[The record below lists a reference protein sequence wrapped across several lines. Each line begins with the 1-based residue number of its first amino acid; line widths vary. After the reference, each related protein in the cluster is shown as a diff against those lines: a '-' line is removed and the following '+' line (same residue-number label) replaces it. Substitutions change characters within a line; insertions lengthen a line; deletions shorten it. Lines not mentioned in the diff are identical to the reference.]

1 MMSSDEDDVGEFDE
15 SHFDELLS
23 VLAKIRVY
31 VEMIEKRVMNDTAE
45 GSEED
50 PKLVEDAE
58 LRDYQRKGISWIL
71 TLYEN
76 GMNGILADE
85 MGLGK
90 TIQIIA
96 ALASLIEAGVP
107 GPYLI
112 VTPLSLLSSWAD
124 QFSAFAPRIPCLVYY
139 GAMLERLKLRKSIR
153 KRVRISLNDPIET
166 KDMII
171 PPKKTPR
178 SNVPELSLIAAD
190 SDSVLVPSTDALSS
204 AQSGCTSL
212 ICSTTE
218 SVCSFPSSSLT
229 EDRLKI
235 PMRELQTDPEAIARL
250 DDTISHVLQAFDAK
264 ERVLDDT
271 TTSVEDHDGECSF
284 VNSAAAQASNEKCS
298 EYESVSGIL
307 LAVPSATE
315 PQSDNTEVVSHSS
328 VCDNA
333 IGNNSASKLSSS
345 SCLDTVEPYTVDSS
359 ELVDLVVFKSQT
371 EENEP
376 KRLTEH
382 AALLTAS
389 SALDT
394 LTSDT
399 QHPLDYAKSDG
410 SFLAS
415 MGNTGVSLS
424 TNLLNSVFDG
434 NGLLPCESHL
444 SSSPPNH
451 KISRDKENPQYART
465 LIDTETSTPDQLI
478 DSLPVEADIEIT
490 STVAVNTLRKLHT
503 SVDALRNLD
512 NVITEVLLEY
522 SAAETTGDIIF
533 EDHSVRSPQPTEDPV
548 TPNASFDHISSLALN
563 SQRASPLNTPTINTA
578 CPITCELLASQEGT
592 VVATDNK
599 PDRQE
604 PLNTNDP
611 PTNYQAFPF
620 EKEVH
625 HQSDTISAASTS
637 PVQAINLESNLSE
650 NIDLLNEMKAEQD
663 HRAIALAHLDEV
675 ITGVLASWDQKQP
688 VVEAPQLSSLLT
700 ESTIKPEEVTEPV
713 VFMPSGHPAVKPT
726 EDSLSNELKPPYCND
741 PASTVCSTSA
751 TSRRRL
757 DDVFWAYP
765 IVLTSYEVAIR
776 DAKYLQKVPFK
787 GLIVDE
793 GQRLKNPASRLYRK
807 LAKFST
813 SLRIL
818 VTGTPLQNRIS
829 ELWSLL
835 HFILPE
841 IFTSLEMFEHW
852 FDPVVLSDHAGRDRL
867 VTAEMERSLITRLH
881 CIISPFMLRRTK
893 AETNLL
899 LPPKREI
906 LLRVGMTPL
915 QKELYK
921 QALQLCL
928 ESQTNQLARQPSK
941 AGSFGSQPGGHGSLT
956 WLDQANIIPD
966 KRRGSNQTNKR
977 LTRQANRIQVQDQRL
992 ARKSSLHKKNETSEV
1007 VEPSVDSSAL
1017 SSRPTSYE
1025 FLISPRVNLTNGLM
1039 LLRRIV
1045 NHPYLAIDRP
1055 DVAAERLT
1063 ADTCP
1068 ADHFGSTPST
1078 EQMALIDASEKTRVL
1093 DRLLKQLIGN
1103 NHKPLSD
1110 HRKHGWLIRGLRNS
1124 HRSSHSIDSTLSK
1137 TELLRLLAKKD
1148 YHAEVSNLDELSDD
1162 ALKKLLDRS
1171 DLYELWE
1178 RQKSGS
1184 VTTPLAS
1191 PHPRTVKTETCND
1204 GLTISTVTLP
1214 STSPQLQLPGTEVSD
1229 DGLNHLVGKS
1239 FVISAPLKPLQSS
1252 PVLTAG
1258 PVTPFSEIPVDS
1270 KGTVHRRKRSS
1281 FGLNHASI
1289 PPSPKRTRSGAIR
1302 CDEHFPKSHCVLS
1315 FEPVKDELNLV
1326 FNYVPEP

>member
-1 MMSSDEDDVGEFDE
+1 MVQWLGTGRSVVRTRPLHLDFSPGLGNPAVSQPSCLFRLARQLSTKRVLQLTDYYYYFVLRIVSLFGIIGLALGCPFLTFLIMSSDEDVVGEFDE

-50 PKLVEDAE
+50 PKLVEGAE

-112 VTPLSLLSSWAD
+112 VTPLSLLPSWAD

-139 GAMLERLKLRKSIR
+139 GAMMERLKLRKSIR

-166 KDMII
+166 KDTTI
-171 PPKKTPR
+171 PPKKAPC
-178 SNVPELSLIAAD
+178 SNGSELSTIATD
-190 SDSVLVPSTDALSS
+190 SNPNSVLVPSTDALSS

-212 ICSTTE
+212 ICSTAE

-229 EDRLKI
+229 EDQLKI
-235 PMRELQTDPEAIARL
+235 PIRELQTDPEAIARL
-250 DDTISHVLQAFDAK
+250 DDTISHVLQTFDVK

-271 TTSVEDHDGECSF
+271 TTSVEDHNGERSLA
-284 VNSAAAQASNEKCS
+284 NSTTVHASNEEFS
-298 EYESVSGIL
+298 ECESISGIP
-307 LAVPSATE
+307 LAVPGATE
-315 PQSDNTEVVSHSS
+315 SQSDNTEAVCRSS

-333 IGNNSASKLSSS
+333 AGGNSASKISSS
-345 SCLDTVEPYTVDSS
+345 SPGLDTVEPHTVDSS
-359 ELVDLVVFKSQT
+359 KLVDLVVVKSQP

-382 AALLTAS
+382 TALLTAS
-389 SALDT
+389 CSFDT

-399 QHPLDYAKSDG
+399 PHPVDYANSD
-410 SFLAS
+410 SSSLAS
-415 MGNTGVSLS
+415 VRNTGVTWSHNF
-424 TNLLNSVFDG
+424 TNG
-434 NGLLPCESHL
+434 ILPCEFRLL
-444 SSSPPNH
+444 SSPSIH
-451 KISRDKENPQYART
+451 KIDRNKDNLRN
-465 LIDTETSTPDQLI
+465 LMDTEAPTPDQLI
-478 DSLPVEADIEIT
+478 DSLPVEADIKIT
-490 STVAVNTLRKLHT
+490 TPTVAVNTLRKLHT

-522 SAAETTGDIIF
+522 SATEAVETTGDAIF
-533 EDHSVRSPQPTEDPV
+533 EDHSARSPQPTEDPI
-548 TPNASFDHISSLALN
+548 TSNASFDHITPLALN
-563 SQRASPLNTPTINTA
+563 SQSATPIDTRTIHTA
-578 CPITCELLASQEGT
+578 CPITCDLSPLLEGT
-592 VVATDNK
+592 VVSTDDN

-604 PLNTNDP
+604 HLATNISL
-611 PTNYQAFPF
+611 TSYQAFSF
-620 EKEVH
+620 ENETH
-625 HQSDTISAASTS
+625 HQLGTISTASTS
-637 PVQAINLESNLSE
+637 PVPAVNLESNLSK
-650 NIDLLNEMKAEQD
+650 NIDLLNEVKAEQD
-663 HRAIALAHLDEV
+663 NRAIALAHLDEV
-675 ITGVLASWDQKQP
+675 ITGVLASWEQERP
-688 VVEAPQLSSLLT
+688 IVEAPQLSSLLT
-700 ESTIKPEEVTEPV
+700 ESIIKSEDFTEPV
-713 VFMPSGHPAVKPT
+713 VFTPSDHAAVKLT
-726 EDSLSNELKPPYCND
+726 EDSLSNELKQPYCND
-741 PASTVCSTSA
+741 SASTVCSTSA
-751 TSRRRL
+751 ASRRRV

-787 GLIVDE
+787 GLVVDE
-793 GQRLKNPASRLYRK
+793 GQRLKNPASRLYRR

-928 ESQTNQLARQPSK
+928 ESQTNQLARHPSK
-941 AGSFGSQPGGHGSLT
+941 AGSFGSQPGSHGSLT

-966 KRRGSNQTNKR
+966 KRRGSNKNNKR
-977 LTRQANRIQVQDQRL
+977 LTRQANRIQVQDQRR
-992 ARKSSLHKKNETSEV
+992 ARKSSPHKMNETSEV
-1007 VEPSVDSSAL
+1007 VEPSVDTSAL
-1017 SSRPTSYE
+1017 SSLPTSYD

-1055 DVAAERLT
+1055 DVAAEPLT
-1063 ADTCP
+1063 DDTCP

-1093 DRLLKQLIGN
+1093 DRLLKQLVGN
-1103 NHKPLSD
+1103 NHKV
-1110 HRKHGWLIRGLRNS
+1110 LIFSQLT
-1124 HRSSHSIDSTLSK
+1124 IVLDVLE
-1137 TELLRLLAKKD
+1137 ELLEARNWPFVRLDGATKFADRQAAIRRFNYEPVEELPVFL
-1148 YHAEVSNLDELSDD
+1148 VS
-1162 ALKKLLDRS
+1162 ARA
-1171 DLYELWE
+1171 
-1178 RQKSGS
+1178 GG
-1184 VTTPLAS
+1184 
-1191 PHPRTVKTETCND
+1191 C
-1204 GLTISTVTLP
+1204 
-1214 STSPQLQLPGTEVSD
+1214 
-1229 DGLNHLVGKS
+1229 GLNLQAAANTV
-1239 FVISAPLKPLQSS
+1239 VIFDSDWNPQTDLQ
-1252 PVLTAG
+1252 AQ
-1258 PVTPFSEIPVDS
+1258 D
-1270 KGTVHRRKRSS
+1270 R
-1281 FGLNHASI
+1281 
-1289 PPSPKRTRSGAIR
+1289 
-1302 CDEHFPKSHCVLS
+1302 
-1315 FEPVKDELNLV
+1315 
-1326 FNYVPEP
+1326 